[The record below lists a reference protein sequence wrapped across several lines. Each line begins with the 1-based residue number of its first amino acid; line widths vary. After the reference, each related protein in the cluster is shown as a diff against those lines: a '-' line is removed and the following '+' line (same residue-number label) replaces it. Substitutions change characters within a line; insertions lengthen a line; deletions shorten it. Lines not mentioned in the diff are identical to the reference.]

1 MSDMSFKQAKEF
13 VERIEL
19 VELTLD
25 RTLNNIEESSA
36 KFKQS
41 LELQKQIVKYFP
53 KVNLKINML
62 RLALAVN
69 VGFILGL
76 LVGKFLL

>member
-1 MSDMSFKQAKEF
+1 MSDMSFKQAKEL

-25 RTLNNIEESSA
+25 RTLKNIEDSST
-36 KFKQS
+36 KFNQS

-53 KVNLKINML
+53 KADIKINML
-62 RLALAVN
+62 RLALAIN
-69 VGFILGL
+69 VGFIFGI